1 MDYLDIIFIAVGLSA
16 DAFAV
21 SAVLGMSAARL
32 NVKTVLAP
40 GIYFGAFQALMPIIG
55 YFLGG
60 LFEKQIQAID
70 HWIAFVLLALIGAK
84 MIKESGASST
94 LPGGGHLFSFKNMLV
109 LAIATSID
117 ALAVGL
123 TFAFYDVKIF
133 QASLIIGIITFCTSS
148 AGSAAGHFFGSR
160 FKSKAE
166 IIGGLILITI
176 GIKTLFG
183 HL

>member
-1 MDYLDIIFIAVGLSA
+1 
-16 DAFAV
+16 
-21 SAVLGMSAARL
+21 
-32 NVKTVLAP
+32 VLAP

-84 MIKESGASST
+84 MIKESGAGSA
-94 LPGGGHLFSFKNMLV
+94 LPGGGLFNFKNMSV

-148 AGSAAGHFFGSR
+148 AGSAAGHFFGSK

-166 IIGGLILITI
+166 IIGGLILIAI
-176 GIKTLFG
+176 GTKILIG
-183 HL
+183 HI